1 MDEDITDE
9 VRAKGKNK
17 NPFRRF
23 PWLHLV
29 LFVLTI
35 FSTLVAGM
43 VQKGIDP
50 LKQPG
55 RIYEGIPFSATLI
68 IILLAHELSHY
79 FASKKHNTMATLPYF
94 IPAPTLIGT
103 FGAVIKM
110 KSPILSRRAL
120 VDIGASG
127 PISGFVVS
135 VAACIIGLHFSHI
148 IRGPHAAPPIE
159 LGDSM
164 MFYLLTRLVVGSAA
178 GGDIVLNPIAFA
190 GWIGFFVT
198 FLNLLPAGQLDGGHV
213 AYAFLGPL
221 HKMVSRAL
229 VFILAVLGIFFWKG
243 WLVWAALLLIIGIK
257 HPPVYHWEVPLEP
270 SRRYIGLLVFL
281 IFLLTF
287 IPTPFKVSM

>member
-1 MDEDITDE
+1 MDEEITD
-9 VRAKGKNK
+9 KGGVKNFLK
-17 NPFRRF
+17 RLPY
-23 PWLHLV
+23 LHLV
-29 LFVLTI
+29 LFALTI

-43 VQKGIDP
+43 VQKGINP

-68 IILLAHELSHY
+68 IILLSHELSHY
-79 FASKKHNTMATLPYF
+79 FASKKHHTMATLPFF

-110 KSPILSRRAL
+110 KSPILSRQAL

-127 PISGFVVS
+127 PISGFLVS
-135 VAACIIGLHFSHI
+135 VAACVIGLHYSYV
-148 IRGPHAAPPIE
+148 IRGPHAAPGIE
-159 LGDSM
+159 LGDSLI
-164 MFYLLTRLVVGSAA
+164 FYILTKAIVGSTS
-178 GGDIVLNPIAFA
+178 GGDLVLHPMAFA

-221 HKMVSRAL
+221 HKALSRTL
-229 VFILAVLGIFFWKG
+229 VGVLAVIGFFFWKG
-243 WLVWAALLLIIGIK
+243 WIVWAALLMILGLK

-270 SRRYIGLLVFL
+270 SRKYIGLAVLV

-287 IPTPFKVSM
+287 IPTPFKVAI